1 MNFFTMGN
9 LSTYTKNLGMQMKW
23 QQKKE
28 NNDFSADGSTNI
40 TDPIRKQAEDIRKA
54 NADGTT
60 KMNSQIDLKL
70 KTGRKLTAEEM
81 EYLQKTDPQKYQKI
95 KAMQAEQESYEKELK
110 RCKTKEEVQRV
121 RMAHT
126 AGSLN
131 AVNSIK
137 NNPVIPEEKKFELI
151 MREHYKHMALEE
163 STREFVESG
172 KYAKLPTEAEKAEA
186 EKELKEAKED
196 EMNIKNS
203 SEDMEEAEE
212 AEEAEDTETGQT
224 EEMIKQAAEQKNADQ
239 NRVKEAAAESVRQK
253 LKNVSGEK
261 EQTRMEAETTPE
273 AMKVKRAKA
282 QAAYKDAQIEV
293 ISAKALDIRVE

>member
-1 MNFFTMGN
+1 MNFFMMGS

-23 QQKKE
+23 QQKKK

-151 MREHYKHMALEE
+151 MQEHYKHMALEE
-163 STREFVESG
+163 STKEFVESG

-196 EMNIKNS
+196 EMNIKDS

-212 AEEAEDTETGQT
+212 AEDIETGKT
-224 EEMIKQAAEQKNADQ
+224 EETIQQAEEQETADQ
-239 NRVKEAAAESVRQK
+239 NRLKEAAAESVRQK